1 MLKPWI
7 VRISNLF
14 KLGDTLKNLRKSDF
28 EDYKY
33 FLQIF
38 RIHEKL
44 MTQQLAELEALKEF
58 LTGTEDRISR
68 MGPLALHDLNV
79 LEEQMKEQQQ
89 LHEDIIKQQERVV
102 AFSNLVV
109 VVDENNPDA
118 DFSNMED
125 QLAALSE
132 RWSHI
137 CSLTEKRGK
146 LISQLKAAVPI
157 YLQKHKDLEEW
168 LQAQEKKLKEVEAN
182 PNDSSEDSLM
192 ERYEK
197 LQVFNSVTRHVCS
210 LTL

>member
-1 MLKPWI
+1 
-7 VRISNLF
+7 
-14 KLGDTLKNLRKSDF
+14 
-28 EDYKY
+28 
-33 FLQIF
+33 
-38 RIHEKL
+38 

-68 MGPLALHDLNV
+68 MGPSVLHDLDA
-79 LEEQMKEQQQ
+79 LEEQMKEQQL

-109 VVDENNPDA
+109 VVDENNPDT

-137 CSLTEKRGK
+137 CSWTEKRGK
-146 LISQLKAAVPI
+146 LISQLKVAVPV
-157 YLQKHKDLEEW
+157 YLEKHKELEEW
-168 LQAQEKKLKEVEAN
+168 LQNQEKKLKEVEAN

-197 LQVFNSVTRHVCS
+197 LQVPKIQTMPFLENSYCFYIFCLPIAFTS
-210 LTL
+210 